1 MGGDQVICI
10 GCIVYKLIY
19 KEKAQYCPGEACDV
33 KSKQD
38 IQKTSVIQLLIV
50 FGFIAYIFLIGS
62 LFNQQFAKKPHD
74 LFEINKTSKSK

>member
-1 MGGDQVICI
+1 
-10 GCIVYKLIY
+10 
-19 KEKAQYCPGEACDV
+19 V